1 MEITQHRRDVIV
13 FSCTSDES
21 CRRILY
27 TLQTSQEV
35 LTDATVAVVKPTSHE
50 RLRQRLGCISRQ
62 GTSDGPQLPQLE
74 KT

>member
-1 MEITQHRRDVIV
+1 MKITQHRRDVIV

-35 LTDATVAVVKPTSHE
+35 LADIVDLLS
-50 RLRQRLGCISRQ
+50 QCIIYF
-62 GTSDGPQLPQLE
+62 GHTIN
-74 KT
+74 